1 MLEALLGID
10 SQILQETG
18 TKERAGYRLAGWLFA
33 GVILSMVVANAYFGY
48 LFYEGWAGVFISG
61 SFLGYI
67 HFAVYRLAMI
77 TLTTRPL
84 TEKEEVQKPGI
95 LSKLKTWIKPDAPT
109 LFRLVFVGL
118 IALAVSFP
126 GSAFFYRKRVEAI
139 QTEQREALKA
149 DLNNGIGKGLYD
161 PEARFP
167 FLVFRTLLKQS
178 GYKLSILIWVIWIFC
193 PLVLLS
199 RLRNGEDMQYTRK
212 LANLHRE
219 MAERDFYA
227 NLIEAQNHIDSEY
240 GGKINLKELV
250 LYTDPPFNTEFREK
264 KSRRFGNQEE
274 YTSYLNSL

>member
-18 TKERAGYRLAGWLFA
+18 PKERAGYRLAGWLFA
-33 GVILSMVVANAYFGY
+33 GVFLSMVFADAYFGY
-48 LFYEGWAGVFISG
+48 LSYDGWAGVLVSG

-84 TEKEEVQKPGI
+84 TEKEEIQKQGI
-95 LSKLKTWIKPDAPT
+95 STKLKSWLKPDAPN

-118 IALAVSFP
+118 IAMAVSFP
-126 GSAFFYRKRVEAI
+126 GSAFFYLKRVEAI
-139 QTEQREALKA
+139 QTEQREVLK
-149 DLNNGIGKGLYD
+149 NEVNKGIGKGLYD

-167 FLVFRTLLKQS
+167 FLVFRTLIKQP
-178 GYKLSILIWVIWIFC
+178 GYKLGLVLWFIWIFS

-212 LANLHRE
+212 VAKLHGE

-240 GGKINLKELV
+240 GGKIKLKELI
-250 LYTDPPFNTEFREK
+250 LYSDPPFNTEFREK